1 LATEWGVLDKLLLG
15 SDYPVATPRET
26 IDGLLSAVDLARRAN
41 LPPLDRDALLAIVHR
56 DSLAALGL
64 S

>member
-1 LATEWGVLDKLLLG
+1 
-15 SDYPVATPRET
+15 VATPQET
-26 IDGLLSAVDLARRAN
+26 IDGLLSAVDLATRAN
-41 LPPLDRDALLAIVHR
+41 LPPLDRDALLQIVHR